1 VLVPAVVGS
10 PTPWITA
17 AVCHSGTSGPVGDTG
32 GVDDLFAPPAAAWQR
47 VSPRLAV
54 VRRALLAAWS
64 ALGLLALGL
73 AWRLLSVDGRLVAAA
88 AAGVLAVAA
97 WGWWLVGRA
106 VARWG
111 YVETED
117 ELAITRGSL
126 HRRLVVVP
134 YGRMQY
140 VDVQAGPLDQLVGLA
155 TVQLHTASP
164 GTTATIPGLLP
175 AEAARL
181 RDRLTEMGEAQA
193 AGL

>member
-1 VLVPAVVGS
+1 M
-10 PTPWITA
+10 
-17 AVCHSGTSGPVGDTG
+17 
-32 GVDDLFAPPAAAWQR
+32 DDLFAPPAEAWQR

-54 VRRALLAAWS
+54 LRRALLAFWCGV
-64 ALGLLALGL
+64 GLLALL
-73 AWRLLSVDGRLVAAA
+73 VAWWLFSLDGRLVAAA
-88 AAGVLAVAA
+88 VVALLGLAA

-111 YVETED
+111 YVETAE

-126 HRRLVVVP
+126 YRRLVVVP

-140 VDVQAGPLDQLVGLA
+140 VDVQAGPLDQLLGLA

-164 GTTATIPGLLP
+164 GTTATIPGLP
-175 AEAARL
+175 PGEAARL

>member
-1 VLVPAVVGS
+1 
-10 PTPWITA
+10 
-17 AVCHSGTSGPVGDTG
+17 
-32 GVDDLFAPPAAAWQR
+32 VDDLFAPPAEAWQR

-54 VRRALLAAWS
+54 VRRALLAFWWAV
-64 ALGLLALGL
+64 GVLALL
-73 AWRLLSVDGRLVAAA
+73 VAWWLFSLDGRLVAAA
-88 AAGVLAVAA
+88 VVALLGLAA
-97 WGWWLVGRA
+97 WGWWLVGRV

-111 YVETED
+111 YVETAE

-126 HRRLVVVP
+126 YRRLVVVP
-134 YGRMQY
+134 YGRMQF
-140 VDVQAGPLDQLVGLA
+140 VDVQAGPLDQLLGLA

-164 GTTATIPGLLP
+164 GTTATIPGLPP

>member
-1 VLVPAVVGS
+1 M
-10 PTPWITA
+10 
-17 AVCHSGTSGPVGDTG
+17 
-32 GVDDLFAPPAAAWQR
+32 VDDLFAPPAAEWRR

-54 VRRALLAAWS
+54 LRRGLLAAWT
-64 ALGLLALGL
+64 AFFLVVLLV
-73 AWRLLSVDGRLVAAA
+73 AWQLLSLDGRVVAAA
-88 AAGVLAVAA
+88 AVAVLALAA

-111 YVETED
+111 YVEAEE

-126 HRRLVVVP
+126 YRRLVVVP

-140 VDVQAGPLDQLVGLA
+140 VDVQAGPLDQLLGLA

>member
-1 VLVPAVVGS
+1 M
-10 PTPWITA
+10 
-17 AVCHSGTSGPVGDTG
+17 
-32 GVDDLFAPPAAAWQR
+32 DDLFAPPTAEWRR

-54 VRRALLAAWS
+54 LRR
-64 ALGLLALGL
+64 GLLTAWTVVGLLVAVAL
-73 AWRLLSVDGRLVAAA
+73 WRLLDLDGRAVALAVA
-88 AAGVLAVAA
+88 VVLALAA

-111 YVETED
+111 YVETAE

-126 HRRLVVVP
+126 QRRLVVVP

-140 VDVQAGPLDQLVGLA
+140 VDVQAGPLDQLLGLA
-155 TVQLHTASP
+155 TVQLHTAAP
-164 GTTATIPGLLP
+164 GTTAVIPGLLP

-181 RDRLTEMGEAQA
+181 RDRLTARGEAQA

>member
-1 VLVPAVVGS
+1 VS
-10 PTPWITA
+10 
-17 AVCHSGTSGPVGDTG
+17 HSGTAGPVGDTG
-32 GVDDLFAPPAAAWQR
+32 RVDDLFAPPAAAWRR

-64 ALGLLALGL
+64 VVGLVVLLL
-73 AWRLLSVDGRLVAAA
+73 AWRLFSLDGRLVGVAALA
-88 AAGVLAVAA
+88 VLALAA
-97 WGWWLVGRA
+97 WGWWLIGRA

-111 YVETED
+111 YVETAD

-126 HRRLVVVP
+126 FRRLVVVP

-140 VDVQAGPLDQLVGLA
+140 VDVQAGPLDQLMGLA

>member
-1 VLVPAVVGS
+1 
-10 PTPWITA
+10 
-17 AVCHSGTSGPVGDTG
+17 
-32 GVDDLFAPPAAAWQR
+32 VDDLFAPPAADWQR

-54 VRRALLAAWS
+54 LRR
-64 ALGLLALGL
+64 GLLVAWTVVGL
-73 AWRLLSVDGRLVAAA
+73 VVLVTLWRVLDLDGRLVGLGAA
-88 AAGVLAVAA
+88 VLLALAA

-111 YVETED
+111 YAETAE
-117 ELAITRGSL
+117 ELTITRGSL
-126 HRRLVVVP
+126 ARRLVVVP

-140 VDVQAGPLDQLVGLA
+140 VDVNAGPLDQLLGLA

-164 GTTATIPGLLP
+164 GTTAVIPGLPP

-181 RDRLTEMGEAQA
+181 RDRLTAMGEAQA

>member
-1 VLVPAVVGS
+1 M
-10 PTPWITA
+10 
-17 AVCHSGTSGPVGDTG
+17 
-32 GVDDLFAPPAAAWQR
+32 DDLFAPPAAQWRR

-54 VRRALLAAWS
+54 LRRGLLAAW
-64 ALGLLALGL
+64 ALVALVVLLVL
-73 AWRLLSVDGRLVAAA
+73 WRLDLLGGRLVGLAA
-88 AAGVLAVAA
+88 LAVLGAA
-97 WGWWLVGRA
+97 VWGWWLVGRV

-111 YVETED
+111 YVETDE

-126 HRRLVVVP
+126 YRRLVVVP

>member
-1 VLVPAVVGS
+1 M
-10 PTPWITA
+10 
-17 AVCHSGTSGPVGDTG
+17 
-32 GVDDLFAPPAAAWQR
+32 
-47 VSPRLAV
+47 
-54 VRRALLAAWS
+54 
-64 ALGLLALGL
+64 
-73 AWRLLSVDGRLVAAA
+73 
-88 AAGVLAVAA
+88 
-97 WGWWLVGRA
+97 GRA

-111 YVETED
+111 YVETSE
-117 ELAITRGSL
+117 ELAITQGSVY
-126 HRRLVVVP
+126 RRLVVVP

-181 RDRLTEMGEAQA
+181 RDRLTQMGEAQA

>member
-1 VLVPAVVGS
+1 M
-10 PTPWITA
+10 
-17 AVCHSGTSGPVGDTG
+17 
-32 GVDDLFAPPAAAWQR
+32 DDLFAPPGAAWQR

-54 VRRALLAAWS
+54 VRRALLLAWS
-64 ALGLLALGL
+64 AVAVAMLLV
-73 AWRLLSVDGRLVAAA
+73 AWRFFAVDGRLVAAGA
-88 AAGVLAVAA
+88 VAVLALAG

-111 YVETED
+111 YVETAE
-117 ELAITRGSL
+117 ELAITQGSVY
-126 HRRLVVVP
+126 RRLVVVP

-181 RDRLTEMGEAQA
+181 RDRLTQMGEAQA

>member
-1 VLVPAVVGS
+1 
-10 PTPWITA
+10 
-17 AVCHSGTSGPVGDTG
+17 
-32 GVDDLFAPPAAAWQR
+32 VDDLFAPPGAAWQR

-54 VRRALLAAWS
+54 LRRALLAAWS
-64 ALGLLALGL
+64 GGALVVLLVG
-73 AWRLLSVDGRLVAAA
+73 WRLFSLDGRLVAAVA
-88 AAGVLAVAA
+88 VAVLALAA

-111 YVETED
+111 YVETAE
-117 ELAITRGSL
+117 ELAITQGSL
-126 HRRLVVVP
+126 YRRLVVVP

-140 VDVQAGPLDQLVGLA
+140 VDVQAGPLDQLIGLA

-175 AEAARL
+175 EEAARL
-181 RDRLTEMGEAQA
+181 RDRLTQMGEAQA

>member
-1 VLVPAVVGS
+1 VS
-10 PTPWITA
+10 
-17 AVCHSGTSGPVGDTG
+17 HSGDGAPVGDTG
-32 GVDDLFAPPAAAWQR
+32 GVDDLFAPPDAEWRR

-54 VRRALLAAWS
+54 LRRGLLTAWS
-64 ALGLLALGL
+64 VLGLVVLVV
-73 AWRLLSVDGRLVAAA
+73 AWQLFDLDGRLVALAA
-88 AAGVLAVAA
+88 VAVLALAA

-111 YVETED
+111 YVETAE

-140 VDVQAGPLDQLVGLA
+140 VDVNAGPLDQLLGLA

-164 GTTATIPGLLP
+164 GTTAVIPGLLP

-181 RDRLTEMGEAQA
+181 RDRLTAMGEAQA

>member
-1 VLVPAVVGS
+1 MSHNRRV
-10 PTPWITA
+10 
-17 AVCHSGTSGPVGDTG
+17 GPVGDTG
-32 GVDDLFAPPAAAWQR
+32 EVDDLFAPPAADWRR
-47 VSPRLAV
+47 VSPRLALLRRGLLSAWVLV
-54 VRRALLAAWS
+54 VLVFLLVAWRVLSLDARVVGVAA
-64 ALGLLALGL
+64 AVVLALG
-73 AWRLLSVDGRLVAAA
+73 
-88 AAGVLAVAA
+88 A

-111 YVETED
+111 YVETAE

-126 HRRLVVVP
+126 YRRLVVVP

-140 VDVQAGPLDQLVGLA
+140 VDVQAGPLDQLLGLA

-164 GTTATIPGLLP
+164 GTTATIPGLPP